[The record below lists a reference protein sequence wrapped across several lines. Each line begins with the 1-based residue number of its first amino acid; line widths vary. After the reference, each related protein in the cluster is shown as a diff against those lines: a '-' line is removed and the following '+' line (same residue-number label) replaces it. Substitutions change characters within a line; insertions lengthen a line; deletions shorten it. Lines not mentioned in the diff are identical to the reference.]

1 MSWTIVKEKKRSF
14 ADESYFLKAVCSC
27 AEGELVLEIVWAQIM
42 YALTVELFPLK
53 GDTELVY
60 DSMIFYE
67 DRVEIYGHKLMR
79 ITAKSTLSKL
89 RRIDS
94 MQKDGVMNYYLT
106 EHHGVS
112 FKSDLPSKPM
122 SNNHRGLI

>member
-1 MSWTIVKEKKRSF
+1 MSWTVVKEKKRSF

-27 AEGELVLEIVWAQIM
+27 TEGELVLEIVWAQIM

-53 GDTELVY
+53 DDTELVY
-60 DSMIFYE
+60 SSMIFSE

-94 MQKDGVMNYYLT
+94 MQKDGVMNYYLG
-106 EHHGVS
+106 EQHGVS
-112 FKSDLPSKPM
+112 FKSDLPSKP
-122 SNNHRGLI
+122 NA